1 MAPKGKPAPKPAPT
15 AGSPTPGDAPDGG
28 AQDEPM
34 EDYDMPVIIKVRPED
49 QLQLT
54 PEELEKE
61 VPPRVLYPANPR
73 APQNITTYSFK
84 ERAFKRDDQVDQ
96 CVFHFS
102 MDGAILL
109 KDSAEAQEQMEIQ
122 DKKEEEQTQRQT
134 EEAVDEDFD
143 PPEGEEEKPVKNPLR
158 NQFNFSERAAQT
170 KNSVLRE
177 RGWTTEPPPTTPFS
191 STVTQWDIY
200 DQYIKDIEAQKKS
213 REGRKEQG
221 QAVLRGSF

>member
-1 MAPKGKPAPKPAPT
+1 MAPKGKAAPKA
-15 AGSPTPGDAPDGG
+15 AASPTPGDQPDTV

-73 APQNITTYSFK
+73 APQNITYFSFK
-84 ERAFKRDDQVDQ
+84 DRAFKRDDQVDQ
-96 CVFHFS
+96 CTFHFS

-109 KDSAEAQEQMEIQ
+109 KDSPEAIEQMEIQ
-122 DKKEEEQTQRQT
+122 DKKEEEQTQRQK

-143 PPEGEEEKPVKNPLR
+143 PPEDKEEMPVKNPLR

-170 KNSVLRE
+170 KKQCL
-177 RGWTTEPPPTTPFS
+177 
-191 STVTQWDIY
+191 
-200 DQYIKDIEAQKKS
+200 A
-213 REGRKEQG
+213 RKR
-221 QAVLRGSF
+221 VDH